1 MSGVKLFL
9 RHKLNIKIF
18 VTIMVKNKYIYGL
31 FLILMSGLL
40 CSCQEESLE
49 GISEDTPNTELQE
62 QTVELYL
69 GSSGES
75 DINGRALPPGLEQN
89 GIAETTCNV
98 NEVALMVFRRKAG
111 SNDEFTFDVGNSA
124 GFDETGKLNGKG
136 NICKDFT
143 TETSSG
149 SILKKTQGKITKN
162 KAYEYRMFALGYNTA
177 RKDEHPSKISTF
189 DEREDFLIVD
199 SKGKGINENTTLSEV
214 KLQLVKRYYKD
225 LSEFL
230 AHRDYLGS
238 YSVLAQYKINNHIT
252 GYWVRT
258 PEIFYGTCHTANK
271 QDETISFQD
280 DNKVTGTLFR
290 GVARVNVRIDELK
303 NILSNQLRHVCEFS
317 LLIDSLRTEVHL
329 NSYDNFKTP
338 ESLLLQPWTEDED
351 HKYGSEASTDNYMTF
366 TAVAGEDACMEKSS
380 SITLSFFVLP
390 TITQMRVRYAT
401 SGSAHLTKYTYES
414 YIAVPSESN
423 GNQATG
429 VIDPAAGGKIFYFRR
444 NQQYVIKGKGGQIK
458 DNNEGN

>member
-1 MSGVKLFL
+1 
-9 RHKLNIKIF
+9 
-18 VTIMVKNKYIYGL
+18 MVKNKYIYGL
-31 FLILMSGLL
+31 FLILMSGL
-40 CSCQEESLE
+40 CSCSEERLE
-49 GISEDTPNTELQE
+49 VVPGETSNTDLQE
-62 QTVELYL
+62 QAVELYL
-69 GSSGES
+69 GGNSIES
-75 DINGRALPPGLEQN
+75 DIIGRALPPGMEQN
-89 GIAETTCNV
+89 GISETTCNV

-111 SNDEFTFDVGNSA
+111 SNDDFTFDVDNSA

-143 TETSSG
+143 TETSPLG
-149 SILKKTQGKITKN
+149 STLKKTTGKITKD

-177 RKDEHPSKISTF
+177 RKDEHPSKISEF

-199 SKGKGINENTTLSEV
+199 SKGNGINENTTLSEV

-238 YSVLAQYKINNHIT
+238 YSVLSQYKINHHIT

-258 PEIFYGTCHTANK
+258 PEIFYGNCHTTNK
-271 QDETISFQD
+271 QDETISFED
-280 DNKVTGTLFR
+280 DNEVTGTLFR
-290 GVARVNVRIDELK
+290 GVARVNVTIKELE
-303 NILSNQLRHVCEFS
+303 NILNDKFLRHVCEFS

-351 HKYGSEASTDNYMTF
+351 YQYGSEANANNYMTF

-401 SGSAHLTKYTYES
+401 SGSAHLTKYVYES

-444 NQQYVIKGKGGQIK
+444 NQQYVIMGDGQQIK